1 MNLNF
6 LAEIFLS
13 NYTYSVMTNIS
24 NSFYFFQL
32 TYKNNVT
39 SSLNAYLSL
48 SMSSSMQSTA
58 NTNANCNGNGNNNAA
73 NMIRILLLS
82 INRIHVC

>member
-1 MNLNF
+1 
-6 LAEIFLS
+6 
-13 NYTYSVMTNIS
+13 MTNIS

-58 NTNANCNGNGNNNAA
+58 NTNSNCNGNGNNKYFHFHFVYFSAKQHRV
-73 NMIRILLLS
+73 ISQFLQLD
-82 INRIHVC
+82 